1 MVVLDD
7 QQLSIYHY
15 DYHNNPALCI
25 IAGAGSGKTSTI
37 IRKIVKMIKEDCDP
51 SNFYITTFTR
61 NAANMLK
68 TKMKEHVDEE
78 TVNDMNIG
86 TFHHL
91 AYKFLEK
98 YDKLNYNT
106 ATSFDKMLF
115 DYYQLIQTDDYIKN
129 ENHQYIFIDEYQDIN
144 EIQYKIIKH
153 LYQTYKTFLVVI
165 GDDQQNIYT
174 FRGSSIEY
182 ILKFKDEFE
191 GEILKLETNYR
202 CYPNIVTV
210 SNYLLEYNHNKI
222 DKIFKSPISKS
233 NIKTKIKLNIRD
245 DIDHLFFYL
254 YDLIKDDHHNL
265 SKYAI
270 ISRYKQRLNTL
281 EYKFSKHK
289 IPTLYLE
296 SVTDNI
302 KRQNDQTQ
310 HNRITLTTIHGTKGL
325 EYEHVI
331 FLDFCYTTI
340 KKKIDIS
347 EERRLYYVA
356 ITRAIDNLDII
367 IFGKPS
373 AFLIEIFQKA
383 SDNLTL
389 FNNFD
394 IEFIKNYE
402 MNSLNDNDDH
412 RYISVSE
419 YVKHVNW
426 FDLIKL
432 DDIIKIIDISY
443 EEKNIHSKIKSLI
456 NHKYNQNQLITN
468 YDFLI
473 GYFIESY
480 IYYQLSLENDDIFMH
495 HFLQYIMIRE
505 NNFKNLIKNPSYENK
520 FRSYY
525 KFNLDMNMTEY
536 AKQNKSY
543 FEKLRCVFDTKDSE
557 KWFLDKSII
566 AYNNLIKKDTSNL
579 INDILYYSINIS
591 INNTSRYA
599 LQHLNLSPFEKL
611 FEKANLLTVNKF
623 INLLNDDLI
632 LCSNSKIIIQ
642 KTVSYKNL
650 FGCIDILL
658 EDDEQFMIL
667 DIKGSQK
674 NTANIEY
681 LLQVLIYSCMYMV
694 ETDKKFNDVYIY
706 LPLHGILYKWNIT
719 DINNDICE
727 KFLDM
732 IIS

>member
-331 FLDFCYTTI
+331 FLDFCYTTT
-340 KKKIDIS
+340 KKKVDIS

-543 FEKLRCVFDTKDSE
+543 FEKLKCVFDTKDSE